1 MMEVLLNTQCHGT
14 SRSWANHCL
23 WPTPHKY
30 GRCRDLSN
38 LSPKP
43 VYQLL
48 SARPTAMYKPN
59 NNCANIKLRILS
71 CLALPFSQPRDLNP
85 QIIIQY
91 NSTFALFVGTTPHA
105 SNRTADM
112 TGWHASGDGMLSMQQ
127 CTLFQVAAEP
137 TTMVA
142 VDPACFFR
150 ILRLRW
156 YSWVF
161 NSQPEYILTI
171 S

>member
-14 SRSWANHCL
+14 SRSRANHCL

-38 LSPKP
+38 LSRKP

-91 NSTFALFVGTTPHA
+91 NSTFCAICWYNTPCFQQNRGHDRVTCLWGWNAQHAALHPLPSCRGTYH
-105 SNRTADM
+105 D
-112 TGWHASGDGMLSMQQ
+112 GSGGPS
-127 CTLFQVAAEP
+127 LFFQDFEIE
-137 TTMVA
+137 M
-142 VDPACFFR
+142 
-150 ILRLRW
+150 I
-156 YSWVF
+156 
-161 NSQPEYILTI
+161 
-171 S
+171 